1 MPGIAQEAARI
12 GQHPDEAREIA
23 VCRQRCELVDHPLPV
38 VVEPPGAAVLHL
50 PDGFSRLES
59 AHHGHQR
66 GVVVRVQGIQD
77 RFRQLVRVVERTEE
91 GRQLPDR
98 GRIPDRIDPGVGTES
113 AEHPVRVVA
122 DDAEVELHHHAEA
135 VILPSQGEQQR
146 GLELLFLQGCRQ
158 LAGQPPPEDGLHLCR
173 LGRGIGHALHPVV
186 RDPAAERDKEGQP
199 LFENLGKLRKT
210 RDPAQALQIRRIVC
224 LLNAQRLV
232 RAEAGQDLHAEGL
245 VFGDF
250 FVPFQAVCR
259 VVRGAEG
266 LYPGVHDQGPCGQR
280 FQLFVAELPDL
291 LGRFAV
297 QGALI
302 TEIAAQLQMAPVIEG
317 ISDGKAQGL
326 RPFLELL
333 PIVGVPGDEALVH
346 AGRAHQAPFVVIA
359 AQPDLGD
366 VLKAPILPDLLRVQ
380 VTVKID
386 DLLGRCIVAVQMLCR
401 LGGEQKVFV
410 HKCLHGLSFQR
421 FTRAPAPPMMA
432 STSLTL
438 AIEVSPGVVMAS
450 APCAAP

>member
-1 MPGIAQEAARI
+1 
-12 GQHPDEAREIA
+12 
-23 VCRQRCELVDHPLPV
+23 
-38 VVEPPGAAVLHL
+38 
-50 PDGFSRLES
+50 
-59 AHHGHQR
+59 
-66 GVVVRVQGIQD
+66 
-77 RFRQLVRVVERTEE
+77 
-91 GRQLPDR
+91 
-98 GRIPDRIDPGVGTES
+98 
-113 AEHPVRVVA
+113 
-122 DDAEVELHHHAEA
+122 
-135 VILPSQGEQQR
+135 
-146 GLELLFLQGCRQ
+146 
-158 LAGQPPPEDGLHLCR
+158 
-173 LGRGIGHALHPVV
+173 
-186 RDPAAERDKEGQP
+186 
-199 LFENLGKLRKT
+199 
-210 RDPAQALQIRRIVC
+210 
-224 LLNAQRLV
+224 
-232 RAEAGQDLHAEGL
+232 
-245 VFGDF
+245 
-250 FVPFQAVCR
+250 
-259 VVRGAEG
+259 
-266 LYPGVHDQGPCGQR
+266 
-280 FQLFVAELPDL
+280 
-291 LGRFAV
+291 
-297 QGALI
+297 
-302 TEIAAQLQMAPVIEG
+302 MAPVIEG

-380 VTVKID
+380 VAVKID